1 MELKPTEHQIQKGIM
16 DYLKMRGIMAWR
28 QNSLSAPIL
37 DKYNRRHYIHTGMRG
52 LPDIVILL
60 PRIVLFCEIKSEK
73 GKLSPDQK
81 EFFRKAKELGHLCEV
96 VRSVDDVEKLLKY
109 LII

>member
-1 MELKPTEHQIQKGIM
+1 MELKATEHQIQKGIM

-60 PRIVLFCEIKSEK
+60 PKIVVFCEIKSEN
-73 GKLSPDQK
+73 GKLSPDQN
-81 EFFRKAKELGHLCEV
+81 EFFWRSKKLGHLCEV
-96 VRSVDDVEKLLKY
+96 CRSVDDVEEILKQF
-109 LII
+109 II